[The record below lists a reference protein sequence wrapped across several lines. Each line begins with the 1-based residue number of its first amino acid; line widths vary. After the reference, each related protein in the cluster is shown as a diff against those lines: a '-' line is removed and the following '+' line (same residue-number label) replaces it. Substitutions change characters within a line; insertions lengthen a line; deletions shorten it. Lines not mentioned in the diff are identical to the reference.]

1 MSSTW
6 AVAAVT
12 AMLRNLLLA
21 KIPQRDS
28 VLQDLSVTT
37 RTPDMARKTLTGTS
51 LNLFL
56 YGTAV
61 NAAWSNQDPP
71 PGHGGPASPPLAL
84 NLHYLV
90 TAYGR
95 DDTDQDAVSHRVL
108 GAAMGVL
115 HDHTVL
121 DADDLASALANSGLG
136 DQAERIRIA
145 PLPLGVDELSKL
157 WTAFQTNMRVS
168 AAYEVSV
175 VLIDSQ
181 APARAPLPV
190 LARGANDEGVRA
202 VLGAAPALA
211 RMLPPRSQ
219 AAARQGETVLVEGS
233 SLSAVGTVLRFTSL
247 WRPLPPLQPLPSAEL
262 APVAGP
268 GPGQLAVALPDL
280 AVDPLAWG
288 DWVPGFYSVAAV
300 TTQPGLPPLVSGAVS
315 LALAPTVT
323 LSPHAPATVAVGD
336 TITLKCSPRIGDGQN
351 IVVLCGEASVAPD
364 SVSNPAPGDP
374 GFASTPTTIT
384 FTVPDVGPGN
394 HPVRLRVDG
403 VDSIPVT
410 FTAAVPAFDPAQQVA
425 VT

>member
-1 MSSTW
+1 MSSSW
-6 AVAAVT
+6 AIAAVT
-12 AMLRNLLLA
+12 ATLRNLLQG
-21 KIPQRDS
+21 KMPQLDP

-37 RTPDMARKTLTGTS
+37 RTPDMARKTMTGTS
-51 LNLFL
+51 LNVFLF
-56 YGTAV
+56 GTAV
-61 NAAWSNQDPP
+61 NAAWRNQDPAP
-71 PGHGGPASPPLAL
+71 SQGGPASPPLAL

-95 DDTDQDAVSHRVL
+95 DDSDQDAVSHRVL

-115 HDHTVL
+115 HDHSVL
-121 DADDLASALANSGLG
+121 GADELAAALANSGVG
-136 DQAERIRIA
+136 EQAERIRIT

-190 LARGANDEGVRA
+190 LARGANDEGVHS
-202 VLGAAPALA
+202 VLGAAPTLT

-233 SLSAVGTVLRFTSL
+233 SLSTVGTVLRFTSL
-247 WRPLPPLQPLPSAEL
+247 WRPQPPTLPLPSVEL

-268 GPGQLAVALPDL
+268 GPGQLVVALPEL
-280 AVDPLAWG
+280 ADDALAWG
-288 DWVPGFYSVAAV
+288 NWVPGFYSVAAV
-300 TTQPGLPPLVSGAVS
+300 TAQSGLPPLVSGAVG
-315 LALAPTVT
+315 LALSPTIT

-336 TITLKCSPRIGDGQN
+336 TVTLKCSPRIGDGQN
-351 IVVLCGEASVAPD
+351 IVILCGEASVAPD
-364 SVSNPAPGDP
+364 SVDNPASGDP

-384 FTVPDVGPGN
+384 FTAPNAGAGT

-410 FTAAVPAFDPAQQVA
+410 FTGAVPAFDPAQQVII
-425 VT
+425 T

>member
-12 AMLRNLLLA
+12 ATLRNLLQGTVPALD
-21 KIPQRDS
+21 P
-28 VLQDLSVTT
+28 VLTDLTVTT
-37 RTPDMARKTLTGTS
+37 RAPDMARKTVTGTS

-61 NAAWSNQDPP
+61 NAAWRNQDPP
-71 PGHGGPASPPLAL
+71 PHQGGPASPPLAL

-115 HDHTVL
+115 HDHPIL
-121 DADDLASALANSGLG
+121 GADELASALANSGVG
-136 DQAERIRIA
+136 DQAERIRIT
-145 PLPLGVDELSKL
+145 PLPLGVEELSKL

-190 LARGANDEGVRA
+190 LARGANDEGVRS
-202 VLGAAPALA
+202 VLGAAPAVA
-211 RMLPPRSQ
+211 RMLPPRLQ

-247 WRPLPPLQPLPSAEL
+247 WQPQLPTLPLRPAEL
-262 APVAGP
+262 APAAGP

-280 AVDPLAWG
+280 AADPLAWG

-300 TTQPGLPPLVSGAVS
+300 TAQSGLPPLVSGAVS
-315 LALAPTVT
+315 MALAPSVT

-336 TITLKCSPRIGDGQN
+336 TVTLQCSPRIGVGQN
-351 IVVLCGEASVAPD
+351 VLVLCGEGSVAPD
-364 SVSNPAPGDP
+364 SVDNPAPGDA

-384 FTVPDVGPGN
+384 FTVPDVGAGT

-410 FTAAVPAFDPAQQVA
+410 FTGAVPAFDPAQQVII
-425 VT
+425 T